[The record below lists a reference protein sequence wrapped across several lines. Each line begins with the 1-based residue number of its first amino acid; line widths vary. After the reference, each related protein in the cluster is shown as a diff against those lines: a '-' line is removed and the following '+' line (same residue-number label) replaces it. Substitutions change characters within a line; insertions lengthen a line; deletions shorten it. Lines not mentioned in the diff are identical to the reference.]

1 MAVDPTTGTAFLGN
15 VIPESRISDVS
26 RKAQDV
32 LFPQPN
38 FGPPGLQSANYR
50 QQFPGTTGFTI
61 FDMFDGRVDYNV
73 TSRDVLFGRVS
84 WRRMP
89 LSGVA
94 LSPTIGHY
102 PQRRYGHSAIVSWT
116 HTFSPALFGT
126 QPPRK
131 SRFVAIG
138 RQLSYPLEF

>member
-1 MAVDPTTGTAFLGN
+1 
-15 VIPESRISDVS
+15 
-26 RKAQDV
+26 
-32 LFPQPN
+32 
-38 FGPPGLQSANYR
+38 
-50 QQFPGTTGFTI
+50 
-61 FDMFDGRVDYNV
+61 MFDGRVDYNV

-116 HTFSPALFGT
+116 HTFSPALVNEFRTGATYHRNNYYLDVIGSDLIKQFGIQGIT
-126 QPPRK
+126 ASGIHNAPIFRIDPVTYLDWDADSDNLVQQ
-131 SRFVAIG
+131 S
-138 RQLSYPLEF
+138 